1 MTSIETNSDIQR
13 CGFIAI
19 LGFPNAGKSTL
30 INRIVGNKISI
41 VTHKAQTTRFRILG
55 ITTVDTSQLV
65 FIDTPGIFKAKKP
78 FEHAMLSAV
87 WKAHDETDISLL
99 IVDAHKGLTSE
110 HLDLIDN
117 LIKKKKPLV
126 IALNKIDLI
135 KKEKLLEMIDLL
147 HQKNLHSI
155 FMISA
160 VTGDGISELLS
171 YLAQVAPMGPWHY
184 PEGQQTDLNERI
196 WAAEL
201 TREALFLKLHE
212 ELPYGLHVETTD
224 FEPFENGSLKITQT
238 IYVERSSHKSIILGT
253 KGSKIKEI
261 GLFAR
266 ENLETLF
273 ARKVHLYLHV
283 KVDEKWKERRHNY
296 HAVGLEYPGS

>member
-1 MTSIETNSDIQR
+1 MTHTPENLEPKR

-19 LGFPNAGKSTL
+19 LGLPNAGKSTL

-41 VTHKAQTTRFRILG
+41 VTHKPQTTRFRILG
-55 ITTVDTSQLV
+55 ITIVGESQLI
-65 FIDTPGIFKAKKP
+65 FIDTPGIFAPKQTLD
-78 FEHAMLSAV
+78 HAMLSAV
-87 WKAHDETDISLL
+87 WRAHEETDLTLL
-99 IVDAHKGLTSE
+99 ILDAQRGLASE
-110 HLDLIDN
+110 QLALLDK
-117 LIKKKKPLV
+117 LIKKNKQLV
-126 IALNKIDLI
+126 IAINKIDLI
-135 KKEKLLEMIDLL
+135 KKETLLEMIDLL
-147 HQKNLHSI
+147 RQKDLHHI

-160 VTGDGISELLS
+160 TTGDGVSDLLE
-171 YLAQVAPMGPWHY
+171 YLSNNAPIGPWHY
-184 PEGQQTDLNERI
+184 PEDQKTDLNERI

-224 FEPFENGSLKITQT
+224 FEHFENGSLKIIQT
-238 IYVERSSHKSIILGT
+238 IYVERASHKSIILGS

-261 GLFAR
+261 GLHAR
-266 ENLETLF
+266 QGLEVLF
-273 ARKVHLYLHV
+273 GRKVHLYLHV